1 MTYTEHDELLVEI
14 QAMTEQLDLGPVADV
29 QLLDADS
36 RALQVELDE
45 QAAAAT
51 LLAWGELIT
60 VVDTRVGVRDDAD
73 DWVRVHLRGTSPE
86 LGAVV
91 VTLPL
96 HRTRRA
102 RQAELAWQQAHR
114 GPYALLGRLAELDP
128 KGVQ

>member
-1 MTYTEHDELLVEI
+1 MTHTENDELLVEI
-14 QAMTEQLDLGPVADV
+14 QTMTEQLDLGPVADV

-36 RALQVELDE
+36 QALQVELDE
-45 QAAAAT
+45 QAAAST
-51 LLAWGELIT
+51 LLAWSSLIT

-73 DWVRVHLRGTSPE
+73 EYVRVHLRGTSPE

-102 RQAELAWQQAHR
+102 RQAALAWQQAELA
-114 GPYALLGRLAELDP
+114 PFVLLGRLAELDP
-128 KGVQ
+128 EGVQ